1 MKKDKR
7 INLKQFI
14 SGYLLIFISAAIIIS
29 FVAVSGFNYMYSRHI
44 KKIDLFE
51 NLEIQLKQYDDIS
64 ESYLTEN
71 SAGMEIVDKNL
82 RVLKSKGIAEVAGY
96 QYSAISFAEL
106 ISNQQFN
113 IKATYQSIEE
123 NGETYTVLLKQ
134 HFTKKTASKVS
145 YLSSVYSLSIFAT
158 IIIVFLIIFYTF
170 VRTIYKRIK
179 TAFDLIEANISKT
192 PHDKSKVDL
201 SAIKLSESYSV
212 LQAYNNMLDELEQI
226 RKEKDSILRQNKTL
240 ISNLSHDLKSPIT
253 TLKGYSEL
261 LIEEELSPIQQKDY
275 LMYINQRASDL
286 SELISLLFEQVK
298 FQHPDFSLNLEK
310 EDMNSFL
317 RDLCANYYMIF
328 DKHGFDVN
336 IEIDETPHIM
346 EFDSTNMKRAF
357 CNLFENCLSHNK
369 VPTKFEVST
378 FMKNGVYF
386 IQFKDDGIGVP
397 KENKDR
403 IFEPF
408 FQGDNS
414 RSRNHGGLGL
424 FVTKQIIEKHG
435 GEITLKSEPD
445 YKTVFE
451 MQFKI

>member
-1 MKKDKR
+1 
-7 INLKQFI
+7 
-14 SGYLLIFISAAIIIS
+14 
-29 FVAVSGFNYMYSRHI
+29 MYSQHL

-51 NLEIQLKQYDDIS
+51 NLEIQLKQYDDIA

-71 SAGMEIVDKNL
+71 SAGMEIVDKDL

-179 TAFDLIEANISKT
+179 NAFDLIEANISKT

-201 SAIKLSESYSV
+201 SMIKLSESYSV
-212 LQAYNNMLDELEQI
+212 LQSYNNMLDELEQI
-226 RKEKDSILRQNKTL
+226 RKEKDSILNQNKTL

-261 LIEEELSPIQQKDY
+261 LIEEDLSPIQQKDY

-298 FQHPDFSLNLEK
+298 FQHPDFNLNLEK

-336 IEIDETPHIM
+336 IEIDESTHIM

-386 IQFKDDGIGVP
+386 IQFKDDGIGVA
-397 KENKDR
+397 KENKDH
-403 IFEPF
+403 IFELF

-414 RSRNHGGLGL
+414 RSKNHGGLGL

-451 MQFKI
+451 IQFKI